1 MKIKNI
7 VAGETISPYSLAQS
21 DNYKNMLNT
30 PINEVLDKYVLLV
43 MDYMLLIAEKIY
55 IKKSQYYKY
64 IFIRGLD
71 TITSVFKFIL
81 FYTKNIDL
89 AYFHSQ
95 KAFYF
100 YIEFIEQISNDQNT
114 FLQLS
119 SREACLFVYK
129 KTIYELVHDYKKK
142 NMLNWKVE
150 TQMFEDINRYLFIY
164 KNIIV
169 FCINNPEFTYENK
182 LAYIN
187 ECSQKFKTFSQ
198 DINNN
203 ILAKDKL
210 QCLETFLNGITDK
223 NITYDQLICL
233 GGLFIKKIFEK
244 KITDYAEFT
253 SHMKT
258 KIYFID
264 SQIKDDKIIISQ
276 IFNGSW

>member
-1 MKIKNI
+1 
-7 VAGETISPYSLAQS
+7 
-21 DNYKNMLNT
+21 
-30 PINEVLDKYVLLV
+30 
-43 MDYMLLIAEKIY
+43 
-55 IKKSQYYKY
+55 
-64 IFIRGLD
+64 
-71 TITSVFKFIL
+71 
-81 FYTKNIDL
+81 
-89 AYFHSQ
+89 
-95 KAFYF
+95 
-100 YIEFIEQISNDQNT
+100 
-114 FLQLS
+114 
-119 SREACLFVYK
+119 
-129 KTIYELVHDYKKK
+129 
-142 NMLNWKVE
+142 MLNWKVE

-210 QCLETFLNGITDK
+210 QSLETFLNGITDK

-244 KITDYAEFT
+244 KITDYTEFT